1 MRPDLSSKEGSETG
15 VLDPCT
21 AALCHPYHGE
31 HDGLRVGGVWPGRAP
46 CHPCLF
52 RGLRVEDAW
61 PGRAPCHPCLL
72 RGLRVEGAWPG
83 RAPCRSWSVLWAGAP
98 SHTTPDQGSQGGG
111 RRCWLASRS
120 PPQYLVVTHP
130 TQHEENTISSWQGR
144 HRVFF
149 KNSESWR
156 SVSYL
161 NGVLGVWK
169 RHIGIQK
176 HKSFSC
182 LVSACVF
189 LTTSSIILI
198 CRAL

>member
-1 MRPDLSSKEGSETG
+1 MHCCTVSSLSRGAWW
-15 VLDPCT
+15 
-21 AALCHPYHGE
+21 AAC
-31 HDGLRVGGVWPGRAP
+31 RGGVAWASPVSPLSAP
-46 CHPCLF
+46 WAACGGC
-52 RGLRVEDAW
+52 VAW
-61 PGRAPCHPCLL
+61 ASPVSLL
-72 RGLRVEGAWPG
+72 
-83 RAPCRSWSVLWAGAP
+83 SVLWAGAP